1 MQTKWLLDL
10 FLLAAIW
17 GASFMFMRI
26 SIPEMGTFPLTFFR
40 TAIATIFLAT
50 LLYFKNKNDLAKLF
64 THGRTLAL
72 IALVSTAIPFSLW
85 GTVSLW
91 LESGTMAV
99 INATTP
105 MFGALIAFLWL
116 KETLSKS
123 AILGLMLGFA
133 GVCVIMIVP
142 KAGVNIELL
151 PVFLGLMAA
160 TCYGTAAN
168 LTKAKAQGL
177 SPMLVATGSQF
188 YSSIFLFPL
197 AWYFLPDTLPTAA
210 AWGSAVVLAV
220 LCTGYALYMYFQL
233 IAEQGIT
240 KTLSVTYLIPL
251 SAIFWG
257 WLVLDEQLQL
267 RVFIGGVC
275 ILVGVAFTTGYLK
288 LRKKALSTS

>member
-1 MQTKWLLDL
+1 
-10 FLLAAIW
+10 
-17 GASFMFMRI
+17 
-26 SIPEMGTFPLTFFR
+26 
-40 TAIATIFLAT
+40 
-50 LLYFKNKNDLAKLF
+50 
-64 THGRTLAL
+64 
-72 IALVSTAIPFSLW
+72 
-85 GTVSLW
+85 
-91 LESGTMAV
+91 MAV

-123 AILGLMLGFA
+123 AVFGLMLGFT

-142 KAGVNIELL
+142 KAGANIELL
-151 PVFLGLMAA
+151 PVLFGLMAA

-168 LTKAKAQGL
+168 LTKAKAHGL

-197 AWYFLPDTLPTAA
+197 ALYFLPAAIPSTAA
-210 AWGSAVVLAV
+210 LGSAIILAV

-257 WLVLDEQLQL
+257 WLVLDEQLAL

-275 ILVGVAFTTGYLK
+275 ILAGVAFTTGYLK
-288 LRKKALSTS
+288 LRRKTLSMP